1 MNIQFNSLEILK
13 MAISVEE
20 DGEQFYQKCVAA
32 NSEPQVKKIFSKLAQ
47 QEREHQNYF
56 KKLLKDF
63 DEADSSIS
71 REYLYQEITSDYLK
85 SLVDNQVFPDEEEA
99 TDEIA
104 ANLAEAIEVGIE
116 AEKNSILLYQELVD
130 TEKEPQTIKAL
141 KKLVEEEKDHLV
153 RLKNLKKYV

>member
-32 NSEPQVKKIFSKLAQ
+32 NSEPEVKKIFSKLAQ
-47 QEREHQNYF
+47 QEREHQKYF

-63 DEADSSIS
+63 DEADSSVS
-71 REYLYQEITSDYLK
+71 RDYLYQEITSDYLK
-85 SLVDNQVFPDEEEA
+85 SLVDNQVFPDDEQA

-104 ANLAEAIEVGIE
+104 ANLAEAIEIGIK

-130 TEKEPQTIKAL
+130 TEKDPQTIKAL
-141 KKLVEEEKDHLV
+141 KKLVEEEKEHLV